1 MSNSLTYIGHS
12 AFYIKKDN
20 YGILID
26 PFISQNPKA
35 IFDNNAT
42 VTDIFVTHGHAD
54 HLGDAIPISIKT
66 KATITAIFELANYCA
81 QHGASVNPMNFGG
94 KLTYPWGSARFLPA
108 FHSSSTP
115 DGQYAGMPASIL
127 FEIDGTKIYHAGD
140 TCLNSEMKI
149 IGELYKPDIALLPIG
164 SQYTMDTNDAIIAA
178 KWLGAKKVI
187 PMHYNTFAAISVN
200 TQAFQELSQK
210 ENIET
215 IILNPSESVE
225 F

>member
-1 MSNSLTYIGHS
+1 
-12 AFYIKKDN
+12 
-20 YGILID
+20 
-26 PFISQNPKA
+26 
-35 IFDNNAT
+35 
-42 VTDIFVTHGHAD
+42 
-54 HLGDAIPISIKT
+54 
-66 KATITAIFELANYCA
+66 
-81 QHGASVNPMNFGG
+81 
-94 KLTYPWGSARFLPA
+94 
-108 FHSSSTP
+108 
-115 DGQYAGMPASIL
+115 
-127 FEIDGTKIYHAGD
+127 
-140 TCLNSEMKI
+140 MKI

-215 IILNPSESVE
+215 IILEPSESVE